1 MNPTDSLKYI
11 SKKIIAWYDNNKRDL
26 PWRDITDPYKIWI
39 SEIILQQTR
48 VNQGLGYYLRF
59 IERFPTVDILAEGD
73 EDSVLK
79 HWQGLG
85 YYTRARN
92 LHKAARQ
99 IMTDFEGI
107 FPTQHSNIIKLA
119 GIGEYTA
126 AAICSFAFEQ
136 PYAVVDGNVY
146 RVLSRLFEIQTP
158 IDSGTGKKEFALLAQ
173 ELLSKSHPGIH
184 NQALMEFGA
193 LQCVPVSPDCKA
205 CPLKSVCLAFEN
217 NLTSLLPVKS
227 PKKKST
233 NRFFNYLFIRY
244 QENTYLQKR
253 IEKDVWQNL
262 FEFPLIESDRLL
274 NTGEL
279 VGDNTFK
286 TILGDA
292 GEVEIHKISNP
303 MKHILS
309 HRVIYA
315 QFFSVTVSIGN
326 QLKSRFIQVP
336 LKEIDHYAV
345 SRLMELF
352 LESQGVESFI
362 SEKKF

>member
-11 SKKIIAWYDNNKRDL
+11 SKKIIGWYDNNKRDL
-26 PWRDITDPYKIWI
+26 PWRDITDPYRIWI

-48 VNQGLGYYLRF
+48 VNQGLGYYLSF
-59 IERFPTVDILAEGD
+59 INRFPTVEMLAEAD

-79 HWQGLG
+79 YWQGLG

-99 IMTDFEGI
+99 IMTDFGGV
-107 FPTQHSNIIKLA
+107 FPTQHGNVIKLA

-193 LQCVPVSPDCKA
+193 LQCVPVAPDCNA

-217 NLTSLLPVKS
+217 NLISLLPVKS

-233 NRFFNYLFIRY
+233 NRFFNYLFIRF
-244 QENTYLQKR
+244 QDSTYLQKR

-262 FEFPLIESDRLL
+262 FEFPLIESDHLMS
-274 NTGEL
+274 TDEL
-279 VGDNTFK
+279 IDEDAFK
-286 TILGDA
+286 SMFSDS
-292 GEVEIHKISNP
+292 VDVDIHKISNP
-303 MKHILS
+303 MKHVLS

-315 QFFSVTVSIGN
+315 QFFSVNVSKENKMIN
-326 QLKSRFIQVP
+326 QFIKVP
-336 LKEIDHYAV
+336 LKEIDQFAV

-352 LESQGVESFI
+352 LENEDLY
-362 SEKKF
+362 